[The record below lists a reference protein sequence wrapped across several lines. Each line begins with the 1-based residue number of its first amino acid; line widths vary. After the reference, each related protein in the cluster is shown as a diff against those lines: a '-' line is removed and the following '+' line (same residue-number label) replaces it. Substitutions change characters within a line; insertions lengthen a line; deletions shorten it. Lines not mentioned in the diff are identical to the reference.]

1 MSMVFYFRLTF
12 DRTNYCF
19 TTIWMFKKQ
28 LDWPDTIK
36 LDSFALFN
44 RLNVS
49 LNGSDHILYLW
60 AIPSTH
66 RYADCN
72 SIFWFKRSFYGEL
85 SRLRQGRVV
94 CITHPAS
101 ICQFKGIPKKR
112 TNVPTTFFVS
122 VTPIVKSIWCIS
134 KSS

>member
-1 MSMVFYFRLTF
+1 MSMVFYFPLTF
-12 DRTNYCF
+12 DHTIYWF
-19 TTIWMFKKQ
+19 TTICIFKKQ
-28 LDWPDTIK
+28 SDWPDTIK
-36 LDSFALFN
+36 LGSFALFN

-49 LNGSDHILYLW
+49 LNDSDHILYLW

-72 SIFWFKRSFYGEL
+72 SIFGFKRSFYGEL

-101 ICQFKGIPKKR
+101 ICQFKRIPKKR

-122 VTPIVKSIWCIS
+122 VTPIVKSIWRIS